1 MLTVRRIHKGF
12 RETGALNALIPLYAF
27 VDDRVFLTKGGDL
40 GVVLKVTGVDAECLD
55 HEERDRISRRFDSA
69 LRLCD
74 DHVRLLQYLIK
85 RDHVTLPRTGH
96 PTAAV
101 QQLLHARADFLAT
114 DRAPLS
120 SMDLYLVI
128 LSDRWATTRYSAVR
142 WRALVRHPLAALRD
156 TLSSSRTLRALDT
169 DFENARRQLLAKVES
184 LTLLLEDT
192 VRPTVLLAPKAFR
205 FFRQLLNYDPAKADA
220 IPLTEPTFLDY
231 AVADSALECHRGYL
245 RLDDYYVQVLT
256 LKHPPSRTFANL
268 LDGLL
273 DLPSNLIVTLEW
285 RREGHGRIR
294 RVIHAKR
301 RHFHNAKTSLT
312 TYLHGTP
319 PAPEDRLIDEGAA
332 ALVSD
337 LGACLREMELH
348 GHFFGECALTVTAFA
363 LDPSELTR
371 SVAACTKVF
380 AAYDATLI
388 DERFNRLNAWLATLP
403 GGHAFNL
410 RRAYL
415 LNTNAADLSLL
426 FTVATGEPQNA
437 HLGQPCLV
445 VLETTRRTPFYLNL
459 HHQDLAHTLVLGATG
474 SGKSFLLNLLVAHAQ
489 QYDPFT
495 VIFDLGGGYDRL
507 TRHFNGRAVRLGLDQ
522 SAITINPFTLPP
534 TKPNLHFLHTFV
546 KVLIQSAGQYTLT
559 MDDER
564 DLYAQIENLYE
575 VDPDQRRLFTLAN
588 VLRRHLGA
596 QLSRWVRGGQYADLF
611 DQVQDTLT
619 FARFQA
625 FDFTGMDRYPQVLE
639 PLLFYVLHRANAA
652 IYDPDQ
658 AQTFKL
664 FVLDEAWR
672 FMRDPTIRAYI
683 TEALKT
689 WRKQNAALI
698 LATQSS
704 DDLARSE
711 LARVIVESCPTKIFL
726 ANPGLDRA
734 TSRELF
740 GLNET
745 EVERIATLIPRQQI
759 LLKRPGLAKVLNV
772 FVDPASAALFSTG
785 VGVEHGLETP
795 PDTSDPVSRTSPFAD
810 PRS

>member
-1 MLTVRRIHKGF
+1 MLTVRRIHRDF
-12 RETGALNALIPLYAF
+12 RETGALNALIQLYAF
-27 VDDRVFLTKGGDL
+27 VDDRVFLTKGGEL
-40 GVVLKVTGVDAECLD
+40 GVVLKLAGVDAECLD
-55 HEERDRISRRFDSA
+55 HEERDRVTRRFDSA

-74 DHVRLLQYLIK
+74 DHLRLLQYLI
-85 RDHVTLPRTGH
+85 RRNHITLPRTGH
-96 PTAAV
+96 PTPAV
-101 QQLLHARADFLAT
+101 HQLLRARADFLAT
-114 DRAPLS
+114 DRAPMS
-120 SMDLYLVI
+120 SVDLYLVV
-128 LSDRWATTRYSAVR
+128 LSDRWAATRYSAVR
-142 WRALVRHPLAALRD
+142 WRAFVRQPLATLRD
-156 TLSSSRTLRALDT
+156 ALSSPRTFHALDA
-169 DFENARRQLLAKVES
+169 DLADAQRQLLAKIDS
-184 LTLLLEDT
+184 LVLLLEDT
-192 VRPTVLLAPKAFR
+192 VHPTVLPAPEAFR
-205 FFRQLLNYDPAKADA
+205 FFRRLLNYDPTKADA
-220 IPLTEPTFLDY
+220 IPLAEATFLDY
-231 AVADSALECHRGYL
+231 AVADSALECHRGHL
-245 RLDDYYVQVLT
+245 RLDDYYVKVLT

-285 RREGHGRIR
+285 RREGHARIR

-319 PAPEDRLIDEGAA
+319 PAPEDRLVDEGAA

-337 LGACLREMELH
+337 LGACLRELELH
-348 GHFFGECALTVTAFA
+348 GNFFGECSLTVVAFA
-363 LDPSELTR
+363 LDPTELAR

-380 AAYDATLI
+380 AAYDATLTE
-388 DERFNRLNAWLATLP
+388 ERFNRLNAWLATLP

-410 RRAYL
+410 RSAYL

-437 HLGQPCLV
+437 HLGQPCLI
-445 VLETTRRTPFYLNL
+445 VLETTRRTPFYFNL

-474 SGKSFLLNLLVAHAQ
+474 SGKSFLLNLLVSHAQ

-495 VIFDLGGGYDRL
+495 VIFDLGGGYDRV
-507 TRHFNGRAVRLGLDQ
+507 TRHFSGRAVRLGLDQ

-546 KVLIQSAGQYTLT
+546 KVLIQSTAQYTLT

-611 DQVQDTLT
+611 DQVDDTLT

-652 IYDPDQ
+652 IHDPDQ

-672 FMRDPTIRAYI
+672 FMGDPTIRAYI

-711 LARVIVESCPTKIFL
+711 LVRVIVESCPTKIFL
-726 ANPGLDRA
+726 SNPGLDRA
-734 TSRELF
+734 TYRELF
-740 GLNET
+740 ALNET

-772 FVDPASAALFSTG
+772 FVDPASAALFSTA
-785 VGVEHGLETP
+785 VGVEPCFEP
-795 PDTSDPVSRTSPFAD
+795 PPTVFEPDRQASPFTTA
-810 PRS
+810 RS